1 MPIDAATTTRI
12 RRYRSQSLRLL
23 DNALSEMRGGHW
35 LRTEELLWGSLTQ
48 AVKAVALSR
57 GDTLADAAAV
67 RDYATLL
74 GHEQRDRRIREA
86 FSQLSAFAEA
96 LDLARDS
103 RSRLD
108 HLFLTLDEVS
118 SAVERLWKLIPGE
131 AADGS

>member
-1 MPIDAATTTRI
+1 
-12 RRYRSQSLRLL
+12 
-23 DNALSEMRGGHW
+23 
-35 LRTEELLWGSLTQ
+35 
-48 AVKAVALSR
+48 
-57 GDTLADAAAV
+57 V
-67 RDYATLL
+67 RDYATRL
-74 GHEQRDRRIREA
+74 GQEQRDRRIREA